1 MEVTAFLSA
10 AKARPLVI
18 AFSTGRKVWVGRGST
33 VDQTYLDTFSLQ
45 TSCLGSGFC
54 FGKRWCL
61 VDVASLKRV

>member
-1 MEVTAFLSA
+1 MGGEEAVLLIKSY
-10 AKARPLVI
+10 LD
-18 AFSTGRKVWVGRGST
+18 AFSP
-33 VDQTYLDTFSLQ
+33 Q